1 MKGDLQDTWEHSF
14 LFHNSINSDVM
25 SIGRDKRTDY
35 LVFYLMQSVARSS
48 FKLWTISTVEK
59 HEGADNKLIQG
70 DSFLSEGVA

>member
-1 MKGDLQDTWEHSF
+1 
-14 LFHNSINSDVM
+14 M
-25 SIGRDKRTDY
+25 SIGLDKRTDY

-48 FKLWTISTVEK
+48 FKLWTISAVEK